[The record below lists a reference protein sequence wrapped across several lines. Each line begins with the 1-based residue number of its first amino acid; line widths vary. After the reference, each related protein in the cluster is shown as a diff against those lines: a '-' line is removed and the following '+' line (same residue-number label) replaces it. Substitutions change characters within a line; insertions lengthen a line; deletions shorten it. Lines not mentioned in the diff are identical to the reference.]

1 MRFIYNLSPLSSP
14 GFLPLI
20 LTAKALFSLHILF
33 LSYSIRS
40 FQTNCKGFPAIHH
53 AAHHPRSRRGLD
65 PRGRP
70 SFHLHS
76 HLHSHFHLFSPSCNL
91 QCLRCPTVCLKNLQF
106 SPFLAT
112 YSSKVLDTNLLFSPG
127 CSMPVSPPNKPK

>member
-33 LSYSIRS
+33 LSCSTRS
-40 FQTNCKGFPAIHH
+40 LQTNCKGFPAIHH

-70 SFHLHS
+70 NYHHHLL
-76 HLHSHFHLFSPSCNL
+76 HLLYLFNRSCNL
-91 QCLRCPTVCLKNLQF
+91 QCLCCPTVCLN
-106 SPFLAT
+106 SPPFLAP
-112 YSSKVLDTNLLFSPG
+112 YSSKVLDANLLFSPG
-127 CSMPVSPPNKPK
+127 C